1 MNAKERVGVLRS
13 FAISALASL
22 FVASIFVL
30 AFDTRARAEDDPA
43 PATGSAPLSLDQ
55 VIDKLVRKNQERARN
70 LVHTEA
76 TRVYHLAYRGFPGDK
91 EAEMTVVASYD
102 SPSTKEFTISSQSGS
117 KVILDRV
124 FKKLLESE

>member
-1 MNAKERVGVLRS
+1 MNAKERVGVVRS

-43 PATGSAPLSLDQ
+43 PATVSAPLSLDQ

-102 SPSTKEFTISSQSGS
+102 SPSTKEFTISS
-117 KVILDRV
+117 
-124 FKKLLESE
+124 